1 MATKTE
7 LLTQL
12 AGQWANTV
20 KNDIRTQLIQFIDTT
35 HLTEEQ
41 VAQMLAISMGE
52 LDQILRGNGE
62 CTVTTLSK
70 LIIATGNTLEIK
82 PVEKSPL
89 NGYKNVNP
97 HAMQPQGAPV
107 PPTMSRPAMG
117 GAPVSPAM
125 GKPVMGGAPVSP
137 TPSAPFGVDSK
148 GRPLPDPHELFGAHI
163 PSPQNMPSK
172 EEMDVMLD
180 EYWASKAQSVT
191 TTWGSIPPVG
201 PQAPMTAPVAET
213 APKRKLCRDA
223 HGRFIKCPTSG
234 HAVPANNAPLN
245 NRYRQMERET
255 LINLIQDNLWDSEID
270 LNASTVELA
279 DFLYNKEIRLNMRKE
294 QTAQQPA
301 EQPKSTADEVNAF
314 ADAMKA
320 FVESNPHLRDTLKSF
335 LG

>member
-20 KNDIRTQLIQFIDTT
+20 KNDIRTQLIQFIDAT

-52 LDQILRGNGE
+52 LDQILHGNGE
-62 CTVTTLSK
+62 CTITTLSK

-89 NGYKNVNP
+89 DGYKNVNP

-107 PPTMSRPAMG
+107 MSTPAMG
-117 GAPVSPAM
+117 GAPVP
-125 GKPVMGGAPVSP
+125 P

-163 PSPQNMPSK
+163 PSPQNMPSQA
-172 EEMDVMLD
+172 EMDVMLD
-180 EYWASKAQSVT
+180 EYWAQKAQSVT
-191 TTWGSIPPVG
+191 PTWGHTP
-201 PQAPMTAPVAET
+201 APAPVAET
-213 APKRKLCRDA
+213 TPKRKLCRDA

-234 HAVPANNAPLN
+234 QGTPANNAPLN
-245 NRYRQMERET
+245 NRYRQMDRAS
-255 LINLIQDNLWDSEID
+255 LINLIQDNLWDTEID

-279 DFLYNKEIRLNMRKE
+279 DFLHGKEVRLNMRKE
-294 QTAQQPA
+294 QGHAAQSAPQSQA
-301 EQPKSTADEVNAF
+301 KKDDVAAF